1 MNTTTKAAASAH
13 SARLFYEEY
22 DISDALKI
30 VLEEEA
36 KHLVGTRRRSTEDA
50 FEEGERFERI
60 ATLLPEGTL
69 EKWAVECCGYTA
81 RHVRTK
87 RAVHR
92 NLQAYR
98 GILVAL
104 AVGPTV
110 LGKMSAATP
119 EQVEEIIGFASTHD
133 RLRVQDVTA
142 IMAGSTSDMGET
154 PTVDPHDV
162 GGLDGLKAIIAMK
175 VRDGVKAFAGHIE
188 EILTHVAEALEKKN
202 IVKTKLEE
210 QIVLTARLANQE
222 LGSLAEFVAPHE
234 TAAYVIH
241 PTRLPAGSRWAAV
254 SALLHK
260 MGSDTTWPGKA
271 ELRTWLETEVVP
283 TLTWATAKKSA
294 TTDPDATSPDVAV
307 PAAAAVVAETSK
319 AFEPVASAAR
329 SIEDAVTSVA
339 AAFGSDVDADAD
351 VSIPE
356 MTPEDTIPTVT
367 ETLAASTKKLRRPTF
382 LDGIVPDALP
392 AAAV

>member
-1 MNTTTKAAASAH
+1 MNAITKAAASAH
-13 SARLFYEEY
+13 SARPFYEEH
-22 DISDALKI
+22 DISDELKS

-36 KHLVGTRRRSTEDA
+36 KLLIGTRRRSTEDA
-50 FEEGERFERI
+50 FEEGERLERI

-87 RAVHR
+87 RAVYR
-92 NLQAYR
+92 NLQAHK

-142 IMAGSTSDMGET
+142 IIARSTSDMGET
-154 PTVDPHDV
+154 PTIDPYDA
-162 GGLDGLKAIIAMK
+162 GGLDGLKAIIAIK
-175 VRDGVKAFAGHIE
+175 VRDGMKAFEAHIA

-202 IVKTKLEE
+202 IVKTKLVKE
-210 QIVLTARLANQE
+210 VALTARLAHQE

-241 PTRLPAGSRWAAV
+241 PTPLPAGSRWAAV
-254 SALLHK
+254 SASLYK
-260 MGSDTTWPGKA
+260 MGSETTWPDKT

-283 TLTWATAKKSA
+283 TLTWATAKKSVP
-294 TTDPDATSPDVAV
+294 TDPDAPSPDVAV
-307 PAAAAVVAETSK
+307 PEAAAVVAETSR

-329 SIEDAVTSVA
+329 SIENAVTSVA
-339 AAFGSDVDADAD
+339 AAFGSDVD

-356 MTPEDTIPTVT
+356 TTPEDTIPTVT
-367 ETLAASTKKLRRPTF
+367 ETLAAPTKKLRRPTF
-382 LDGIVPDALP
+382 MDAITPAAPP